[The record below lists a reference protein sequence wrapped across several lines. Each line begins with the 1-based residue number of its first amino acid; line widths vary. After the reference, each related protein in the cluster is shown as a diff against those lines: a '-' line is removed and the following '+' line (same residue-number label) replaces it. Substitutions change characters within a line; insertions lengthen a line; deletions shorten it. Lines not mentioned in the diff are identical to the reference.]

1 MERENPRMKFPRALR
16 RLLLG
21 YLILHLVAAGI
32 FVLVLTQLVRNQL
45 MRGTQ
50 SQMEAMTTMLVE
62 HVNELDDD
70 LNSAT
75 LPDHVMRIGD
85 RTQMRFTLITADG
98 VVVADSITGT
108 KDIGPHGS
116 REEVLAASRDGV
128 GFSQRHSDT
137 LNQSMMYLARRF
149 DPAAGDSPANGGFV
163 RVAVPMASIDKA
175 VRSVQTYVWAFAV
188 VLGGLTAL
196 VMAFLSSRFLRPLT
210 LFSESARK
218 IGDGDYEAA
227 PAVHHRDDEWGE
239 LGDAFQQMQAELKR
253 RESRLEENS
262 QRLEAV
268 LSSMIEGVLAVK
280 PNGEVML
287 ANGAACRMLSFH
299 REKLVGRKL
308 AEVVRIPELTAAID
322 KSQKERTFSK
332 TEFKTIEEDRRT
344 LKVRVSMLADEDKP
358 GVAVVLHDVT
368 ELRQLETMRQDF
380 VANVSHE
387 LKTPLASIKAY
398 AETLRMGALRD
409 ESKNVQFLEQIEFQA
424 DTLNQQIQDL
434 LQLARVESGEK
445 TFQISDVDVNMVC
458 ETLHRQFLDSAL
470 GRQLELHLQLDQ
482 PAAVARCDA
491 EAVET
496 VVKNLVVNAIHY
508 TPEGGRV
515 SISTQ
520 IDGEWIVINVIDT
533 GIGIAKEQQARV
545 FERFYRVDKARSRD
559 MGGTGLGLAIVKHLT
574 QAFGGSVNLESQLG
588 KGTSFHVRLPRSR
601 S

>member
-1 MERENPRMKFPRALR
+1 MKFPRALR

-21 YLILHLVAAGI
+21 YFILHLIAAGI
-32 FVLVLTQLVRNQL
+32 FVLVLTQLVRNQ
-45 MRGTQ
+45 MVRDTR

-62 HVNELDDD
+62 HIGELDDTFD
-70 LNSAT
+70 SES
-75 LPDHVMRIGD
+75 LPAHVKQIGEK
-85 RTQMRFTLITADG
+85 TQMRFTVITADG

-108 KDIGPHGS
+108 QDIGPHGS
-116 REEVLAASRDGV
+116 REEVIVASREGV
-128 GFSQRHSDT
+128 GFSQRNSDT
-137 LNQSMMYLARRF
+137 LNQSMMYLARKYVP
-149 DPAAGDSPANGGFV
+149 DGDEETSQGGGFV
-163 RVAVPMASIDKA
+163 RVAVSMASIDKA
-175 VRSVQTYVWAFAV
+175 VGSVQKYVWAFAIG
-188 VLGGLTAL
+188 LGAVTAL
-196 VMAFLSSRFLRPLT
+196 VMAFLSSIFLRPLS
-210 LFSESARK
+210 LFSATARK
-218 IGDGDYEAA
+218 IGDGDYESV
-227 PAVHHRDDEWGE
+227 PAVRHRDDEWGE
-239 LGDAFQQMQAELKR
+239 LAEAFEQMQSELKR
-253 RESRLEENS
+253 RESRLAENS

-268 LSSMIEGVLAVK
+268 LSSMIEGVLALK

-287 ANGAACRMLSFH
+287 ANEAACRMLSFQS
-299 REKLVGRKL
+299 EKLVGRKL
-308 AEVVRIPELTAAID
+308 AEVIRIPELTQAIE
-322 KSQKERTFSK
+322 KSKKERTFSK
-332 TEFKTIEEDRRT
+332 TEFKTIAESSRT
-344 LKVRVSMLADEDKP
+344 LKARVSMLADEGKS

-368 ELRQLETMRQDF
+368 ELRHLETMRQDF

-409 ESKNVQFLEQIEFQA
+409 ESKNMQFLEQIEFQA

-445 TFQISDVDVNMVC
+445 TFSVSDVDVNLIC
-458 ETLHRQFLDSAL
+458 ESLHRQFLDSAV
-470 GRQLELHLQLDQ
+470 GRRLELHLQLDQ

-515 SISTQ
+515 SISTRV
-520 IDGEWIVINVIDT
+520 DGDWILISVIDT

-574 QAFGGSVNLESQLG
+574 QAFGGSVTLESQLG
-588 KGTSFHVRLPRSR
+588 KGSKFHVRLPNARG
-601 S
+601 